1 MHPLFAVIPAQ
12 AGIQWLLHSAR
23 LDPGSALR
31 AVRDDAMTSDAPP
44 FAVIPAQAG
53 IQCLLRGAR
62 LDPGSALRAVRD
74 DAMKRM
80 CRPG

>member
-1 MHPLFAVIPAQ
+1 MR
-12 AGIQWLLHSAR
+12 GAR

-31 AVRDDAMTSDAPP
+31 AVRDDTMKSDAPP